1 MQESSNCLKGEYSGR
16 LAVRAGVAWL
26 TDATVAM
33 YTFAQEGHAGCPVLA
48 LMALATHQGLA
59 TVMATIKDSIMAF
72 RQADAL
78 VAAQE
83 VLTCGSIMTRVGGT
97 SSSILLTQGT

>member
-1 MQESSNCLKGEYSGR
+1 MQESSNCLEGEYSGH
-16 LAVRAGVAWL
+16 LAVRAGVARL

-48 LMALATHQGLA
+48 LVTLATHQGLT
-59 TVMATIKDSIMAF
+59 TVAATIENSILAF

-83 VLTCGSIMTRVGGT
+83 ILAYGSIMTRVGGT
-97 SSSILLTQGT
+97 SSAILLTQGT